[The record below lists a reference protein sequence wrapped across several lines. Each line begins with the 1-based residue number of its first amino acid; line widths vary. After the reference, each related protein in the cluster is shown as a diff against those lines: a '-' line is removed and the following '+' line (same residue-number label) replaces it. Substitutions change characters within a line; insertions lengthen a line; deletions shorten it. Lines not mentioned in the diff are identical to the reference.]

1 MTILLVLHNW
11 LRWLIL
17 IGIILII
24 FKIIYDYFKI
34 QKLEK
39 NQVSNSNLETSIS
52 YLKKF
57 FLIFTIMVDIQ
68 FTIGI
73 LLYFFNSSIMESLE
87 NISSIMKQK
96 ELRTIIIEHPIIMIL
111 FLVLIHLTNI
121 KVKKLQNKDQYKTI
135 IVLLFIC
142 IGLLVTGIPW
152 FRPLIRF

>member
-1 MTILLVLHNW
+1 MTILLILHNW

-17 IGIILII
+17 IGIILIL

-34 QKLEK
+34 QKQGKDKE
-39 NQVSNSNLETSIS
+39 SNSYLETSIS
-52 YLKKF
+52 YLKKV

-87 NISSIMKQK
+87 NISNIMKQK
-96 ELRTIIIEHPIIMIL
+96 ELRIIIIEHPIMMIL
-111 FLVLIHLTNI
+111 FLGLIHLTNV
-121 KVKKLQNKDQYKTI
+121 KVKKIQTQNQYKM
-135 IVLLFIC
+135 IVILLFIS
-142 IGLLVTGIPW
+142 IGLLVFGIPW